1 MNHSEFSTIYVLT
14 KKMNK
19 DPSPLFG
26 FKHRGRA
33 KLFALAIIDRE
44 LETTSLPSDVINA
57 YKTIFLKTN
66 EVIIPNHF
74 TLTLEEIQYSE
85 EG

>member
-14 KKMNK
+14 KKVK
-19 DPSPLFG
+19 GETSHSFG

-44 LETTSLPSDVINA
+44 LEPTFLPSDVINA
-57 YKTIFLKTN
+57 YKTIFFKTN
-66 EVIIPNHF
+66 EVVIPYHF

>member
-14 KKMNK
+14 KKVK
-19 DPSPLFG
+19 GETSPSFG
-26 FKHRGRA
+26 FKHRGKA
-33 KLFALAIIDRE
+33 KLFALVIIDRE
-44 LETTSLPSDVINA
+44 LETTSLLSDVINA

-66 EVIIPNHF
+66 EVVIPNHF

>member
-14 KKMNK
+14 KKMNGE
-19 DPSPLFG
+19 PSLSFG

-33 KLFALAIIDRE
+33 KIFALAIIDRE
-44 LETTSLPSDVINA
+44 LEPTFLPFDVINA

-66 EVIIPNHF
+66 EVVIPNHF

>member
-1 MNHSEFSTIYVLT
+1 MNHSEFSNIYILI
-14 KKMNK
+14 KKVNGELS
-19 DPSPLFG
+19 PSFG

-44 LETTSLPSDVINA
+44 LEATGLPSDVINA

-66 EVIIPNHF
+66 EVVIPNHF

>member
-14 KKMNK
+14 KKMNGE
-19 DPSPLFG
+19 PSPSFG

-33 KLFALAIIDRE
+33 KLFTLAIIDRE
-44 LETTSLPSDVINA
+44 LEATSL
-57 YKTIFLKTN
+57 
-66 EVIIPNHF
+66 PNHF

-85 EG
+85 EA